1 MVFVTTTSI
10 EHQLPKAVHDMNITS
25 NLKRTLCATL
35 VAGTAVLAIGTTSVH
50 AQDAGVSDN
59 NRPRIEKACA
69 RIPNA
74 QTRIDAAIA
83 RINGGADVR
92 GSLLWLDTMIQK
104 ATAAGRTDLAAALT
118 NRKAVREASLG
129 VLELRKANLVEF
141 KALCDKKLG
150 S

>member
-74 QTRIDAAIA
+74 QTRIDEAIA

-92 GSLLWLDTMIQK
+92 GSLAWLDTMIDK
-104 ATAAGRTDLAAALT
+104 ATKAGRTDLATALT
-118 NRKAVREASLG
+118 NRKAVRQSSLG

>member
-50 AQDAGVSDN
+50 AQDAGVADN

-83 RINGGADVR
+83 RINGGAEVR
-92 GSLLWLDTMIQK
+92 GSLAWLDVMIQK
-104 ATAAGRTDLAAALT
+104 ATDAGRTDLATALT
-118 NRKAVREASLG
+118 NRKAVRQSSLD
-129 VLELRKANLVEF
+129 VLALRKANLVEF
-141 KALCDKKLG
+141 KTLCDKALG

>member
-1 MVFVTTTSI
+1 
-10 EHQLPKAVHDMNITS
+10 MNITS
-25 NLKRTLCATL
+25 NLKRAVCATL

-50 AQDAGVSDN
+50 AQDAGVSDA

-83 RINGGADVR
+83 RINGGPEVR
-92 GSLLWLDTMIQK
+92 GSLLWLDTLIQK
-104 ATAAGRTDLAAALT
+104 ATDAGRTDLATALT
-118 NRKAVREASLG
+118 NRKAVRASSLG

-141 KALCDKKLG
+141 QTLCDKALG